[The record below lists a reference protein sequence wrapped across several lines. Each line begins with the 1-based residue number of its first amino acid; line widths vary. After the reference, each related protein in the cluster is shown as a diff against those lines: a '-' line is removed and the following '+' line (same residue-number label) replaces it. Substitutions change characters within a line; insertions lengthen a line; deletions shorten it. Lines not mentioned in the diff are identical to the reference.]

1 MADAART
8 AIVTGAGSGIGQAV
22 SHCLKDR
29 GYTVITIDKVASEHT
44 DFVADLTRT
53 EDIERVSAALP
64 EWDVLVHSA
73 GVGTD
78 APPVLILGLNVVVP
92 RILTQAIA
100 GRAKHGAAVLGI
112 ASVAAQLSEFDE
124 AIVSY
129 ACGLELQDVAAFADE
144 HALTSPLAY
153 RLSKEAL
160 LFWMRSEAA
169 SDAPYRVNCVSP
181 GPVATPMWDRV
192 QTTAP
197 DATAM
202 LKDTLAEIPTAAQI
216 APAIVE
222 LCSPNFFWVNGGNLP
237 LDGGLGARLALKK
250 KTELDVET

>member
-8 AIVTGAGSGIGQAV
+8 AIVTGAASGIGEAV
-22 SHCLKDR
+22 SQCLRDR

-44 DFVADLTRT
+44 DFVADLTRS

-78 APPVLILGLNVVVP
+78 APPDLILGLNVVVP
-92 RILTQAIA
+92 RVLTQALA
-100 GRAKHGAAVLGI
+100 DRAKHGAAVLGI

-124 AIVSY
+124 AIVSHT
-129 ACGLELQDVAAFADE
+129 CRLELQDVAAFAEE
-144 HALTSPLAY
+144 HVPTSPLAY

-160 LFWMRSEAA
+160 LFWMRLKAA

-181 GPVATPMWDRV
+181 GPVATPLWDRV
-192 QTTAP
+192 QTSAP

-202 LKDTLAEIPTAAQI
+202 LKENLSEIPTAAQI

-237 LDGGLGARLALKK
+237 LDGGLGARLAEKRS
-250 KTELDVET
+250 